1 MQQSHIGFKIAE
13 LRAQLGLTQEELA
26 AKCNINVRTIQRIE
40 KGEVK
45 PPRAYTL
52 KILSATLG
60 YDLLNTGT
68 KSFANLKAWIIGFY
82 ASSLVAVVIP
92 WGLFVAIAVVAYFWY
107 QYKNESDSIY
117 EHGKNVIN
125 FQIVMIVFSI
135 LLFVI
140 LMLVF
145 TASRAGIQEFSIG
158 IISFTNYYLIA
169 YYILVGTIAFYSITN
184 ILLYLTDRKPM
195 ILVPSFI
202 K

>member
-1 MQQSHIGFKIAE
+1 MLQNHFGLKIAE
-13 LRAQLGLTQEELA
+13 LRTQLGLTQEELA

-45 PPRAYTL
+45 PRAYTL
-52 KILSATLG
+52 KILSTALG
-60 YDLLNTGT
+60 YDLLNIET
-68 KSFANLKAWIIGFY
+68 KSFDNLKAWIIGFY

-92 WGLFVAIAVVAYFWY
+92 WGLFVAVAVVAYFWQ

-125 FQIVMIVFSI
+125 FQIVMIVFGI
-135 LLFVI
+135 ILFVI
-140 LMLVF
+140 LLLVF